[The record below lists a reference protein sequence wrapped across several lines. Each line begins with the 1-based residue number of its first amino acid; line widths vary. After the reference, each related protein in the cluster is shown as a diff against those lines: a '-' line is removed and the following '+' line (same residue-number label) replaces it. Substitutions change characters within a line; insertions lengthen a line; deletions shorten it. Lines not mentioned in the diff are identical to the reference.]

1 VNASAFFIL
10 METAILKYIK
20 RQGLHLSASL
30 GSALREGLF
39 VVIPAYNEL
48 HSLPQCISSLLNAEA
63 VNRGVNVVV
72 VVNHAANDL
81 PDVKAASFDL
91 AQWCRGLAD
100 SVNRSDFRI
109 LVLEAYDLD
118 PKLKGAGLARKIG
131 MDQALVCCVEN
142 GVEDGIIVSLDA
154 DTIVEQNYFVAI
166 ESFFAAGKHTA
177 CSIYFEHQT
186 EVGSEFAFRSE
197 AIALYEL
204 HLRYYR
210 HALRASGFPFAIH
223 TVGSAMAC
231 TVSAYAKAG
240 GMVQKQAGEDFY
252 FLHKLI
258 RQGRFGELNST
269 TVYPSSR
276 ASTRVVFG
284 TGATVHKMEQ
294 EGVLA
299 YPSYNFQA
307 FADLQVLF
315 SNIALFY
322 GVDESQFNEVIVKL
336 PGRVRSFLVNHSF
349 YQLISPISG
358 HCASVSVF
366 EKRFF
371 EVFNAFMVIKY
382 LNFTH
387 ENFLA
392 KPDVL
397 DAAVMLL
404 ENNGLIDD
412 PFVDVFG
419 LLNTYRQLDKQSVS
433 VCLSNVH

>member
-1 VNASAFFIL
+1 

-20 RQGLHLSASL
+20 RQGLFLNPSL
-30 GSALREGLF
+30 ISALPEGLF
-39 VVIPAYNEL
+39 VVIPAYNER
-48 HSLPQCISSLLNAEA
+48 HSLPQCLGSLLNADPLKQ
-63 VNRGVNVVV
+63 GVNVVV

-81 PDVKAASFDL
+81 PDVKAASEEL
-91 AQWCRGLAD
+91 AQWCRVFAN

-109 LVLEAYDLD
+109 LILEAYDLD

-142 GVEDGIIVSLDA
+142 GVKDGIIVSLDA

-166 ESFFAAGKHTA
+166 DGFFASGKHTA
-177 CSIYFEHQT
+177 CSIYFEHQMD
-186 EVGSEFAFRSE
+186 EGNESAFRSE

-210 HALRASGFPFAIH
+210 QALCASGFPFAIH

-231 TVSAYAKAG
+231 TVVAYAKAG

-269 TVYPSSR
+269 TVFPSNR

-299 YPSYNFQA
+299 YQSYNLQA
-307 FADLQVLF
+307 FSDLQVLF
-315 SNIALFY
+315 SSIALLY
-322 GVDESQFNEVIVKL
+322 GVDESQFNDVIVKL

-358 HCASVSVF
+358 HCASISVF

-392 KPDVL
+392 KPDVQ
-397 DAAVMLL
+397 DAAVRLL

-419 LLNTYRQLDKQSVS
+419 LLNIYRQLDKNAVR
-433 VCLSNVH
+433 LSLAHIH